1 MPARRSPWL
10 DERAAL
16 LAKTLSERHGLQM
29 PDDVMAAARDDISDH
44 LDQLAALMRIGRQ
57 AAKMYVT
64 DDVIAKMAQ
73 RIAIAYRHA
82 AGNSRGLARPHL
94 RVVD

>member
-16 LAKTLSERHGLQM
+16 LAKTLSERHGLKL
-29 PDDVMAAARDDISDH
+29 PDDVIAAARDDISDR
-44 LDQLAALMRIGRQ
+44 LDQVAELMRIGRR

-64 DDVIAKMAQ
+64 DDVIGDMAD
-73 RIAIAYRHA
+73 RIAA
-82 AGNSRGLARPHL
+82 AVRERQDGARPNL
-94 RVVD
+94 RIVK